1 MTRTNSL
8 QTIADRCAD
17 SGGAGPEPVQETL
30 LQALVRPGERR
41 VFTHDG
47 CGGWVLFDLAGG
59 YCIACGA
66 EPLRA
71 TEYSKPQTA
80 A

>member
-1 MTRTNSL
+1 MSL
-8 QTIADRCAD
+8 QSFARGVQNG
-17 SGGAGPEPVQETL
+17 GGAGPEPVQETIF
-30 LQALVRPGERR
+30 QAMVRPGERR
-41 VFTHDG
+41 IFTHNG

-71 TEYSKPQTA
+71 TEYSKPRPA

>member
-1 MTRTNSL
+1 MSL
-8 QTIADRCAD
+8 QSIAPRAHTAAA
-17 SGGAGPEPVQETL
+17 AGPEPVQETI

-47 CGGWVLFDLAGG
+47 CGGWVLFNVAGG
-59 YCIACGA
+59 YCLACGA
-66 EPLRA
+66 APVRPA
-71 TEYSKPQTA
+71 DYHKPQTA

>member
-1 MTRTNSL
+1 MTPRSI
-8 QTIADRCAD
+8 QTIAPRVRTAAA
-17 SGGAGPEPVQETL
+17 AGPEPLQETL
-30 LQALVRPGERR
+30 GQALVRPGERR
-41 VFTHDG
+41 VFTHNG

-71 TEYSKPQTA
+71 AEYSKPRPGA
-80 A
+80 